1 MNGFMP
7 QVLSDS
13 VSKALLLTG
22 GEEAKQTAKF
32 CDMFNKSFDCLNVSN
47 FTDGQ

>member
-22 GEEAKQTAKF
+22 GEEAKQKAKF

-47 FTDGQ
+47 FNDGQ